1 MARPIKNN
9 ADYFPHDADMRNDT
23 RVKALRRKFGTEGYG
38 IYCMLIELLTDSDYF
53 QFKNDSLSIELVAGD
68 FDIDPDKLTA
78 ILQYLNQLDL
88 IQLDATTGLIT
99 CKSLDKRLEPLLSKR
114 ERDRDRVSASENTQ
128 SKVKES
134 KVEQSTEKKSE
145 EDSDSLSFLGVD
157 LSVEKLLKDEYW
169 VETINHLTK
178 GRDLGGAARSS
189 FAFLQ
194 TKPERFKQATL
205 NDLKKVTLSWLENKK
220 PTTPDL
226 KAIREKEKNRL
237 DGL

>member
-1 MARPIKNN
+1 
-9 ADYFPHDADMRNDT
+9 MRNDT

-68 FDIDPDKLTA
+68 FDIDPNKLTA

-134 KVEQSTEKKSE
+134 KVEQSIEKKSE
-145 EDSDSLSFLGVD
+145 EDSDSLSFLGID
-157 LSVEKLLKDEYW
+157 KSVEKLLKDDYW
-169 VETINHLTK
+169 LHSIHHAAK
-178 GRDLGGAARSS
+178 GKDLGGAARSA
-189 FAFLQ
+189 FAYIEAA
-194 TKPERFKQATL
+194 PARFKTSTL
-205 NDLKKVTLSWLENKK
+205 NDLKRTTLSWLEKMKPAELNGTDHKK
-220 PTTPDL
+220 
-226 KAIREKEKNRL
+226 RL
-237 DGL
+237 DAL